1 MSWMKQGV
9 YEVSSKKNRVHKEA
23 ISVGAKWTALQP
35 ERREKHFVVHSRM
48 ERAEGPIETVRLE
61 AVLTKAV
68 YEIAVSELRDVAHW
82 RSGWH

>member
-9 YEVSSKKNRVHKEA
+9 YGVSSKRNRVHKEA

-48 ERAEGPIETVRLE
+48 ERADGPIETVRLE

>member
-1 MSWMKQGV
+1 M
-9 YEVSSKKNRVHKEA
+9 SSKKNKVHKEA

-48 ERAEGPIETVRLE
+48 ERADGPIETVRLE
-61 AVLTKAV
+61 ALLTKAV
-68 YEIAVSELRDVAHW
+68 YEIAVSELSDVAHW

>member
-1 MSWMKQGV
+1 MKQGV
-9 YEVSSKKNRVHKEA
+9 YGVSSKKNRVHKEA

-48 ERAEGPIETVRLE
+48 ERADGPIETVRLE
-61 AVLTKAV
+61 ALLTKAV
-68 YEIAVSELRDVAHW
+68 YEIAVSELSDVAHW

>member
-1 MSWMKQGV
+1 MKQGV
-9 YEVSSKKNRVHKEA
+9 YGVSSKRNRVHKEA

-35 ERREKHFVVHSRM
+35 QRREKHFVVHSRM
-48 ERAEGPIETVRLE
+48 ERADGPIETVRLE

>member
-1 MSWMKQGV
+1 M
-9 YEVSSKKNRVHKEA
+9 SSKKNRVYKEA

-48 ERAEGPIETVRLE
+48 ERADGPIETVRLE
-61 AVLTKAV
+61 ALLTKAV
-68 YEIAVSELRDVAHW
+68 YEIAVSELSDVAHW

>member
-1 MSWMKQGV
+1 MKQGV
-9 YEVSSKKNRVHKEA
+9 YGVSSKRNRVHKEA

-35 ERREKHFVVHSRM
+35 QRREKHFVVHSRM
-48 ERAEGPIETVRLE
+48 ERADGPIETVRLE

-68 YEIAVSELRDVAHW
+68 YEIAVSELSDVAHW

>member
-1 MSWMKQGV
+1 MKQGG
-9 YEVSSKKNRVHKEA
+9 YGVSSKKNKVHKEA

-35 ERREKHFVVHSRM
+35 ERREKHFVVHSRV
-48 ERAEGPIETVRLE
+48 ERADGPIETVRLE

-68 YEIAVSELRDVAHW
+68 YEIAVSELSDVAHW

>member
-1 MSWMKQGV
+1 MN
-9 YEVSSKKNRVHKEA
+9 SKSEA
-23 ISVGAKWTALQP
+23 LDRRALQRGAKWTALQP

-61 AVLTKAV
+61 ALLTKAV
-68 YEIAVSELRDVAHW
+68 YEITVSELSDVAHW